1 MPGVM
6 RVVVSEFMDETA
18 LDAFG
23 ADVTVIYEP
32 ALVDDRP
39 RLLEA
44 VKGAAAIIVRNRTQV
59 DEELLSSAPDLIA
72 VGRLGVGLDNI
83 DMKACA
89 ARNIAVRPATGANSL
104 SVAEYVI
111 TAALVLTRGVW
122 FANAQM
128 IAGNWPRN
136 ALMGREVSGRVMGL
150 YGFGGIARAVAERAR
165 ALGMT
170 IAAHDPHLPAGDPAW
185 EGVERCD
192 AVTLLGQADVL
203 SLHVPLTE
211 ETRNLIDANAIS
223 TMKPGAVLIN
233 TARGGV
239 VDEAALVR
247 ALEDG
252 RLAGAALDVF
262 AAEPLTAEAA
272 KIFDGI
278 PNLILTPHIAGV
290 TEEGNVRVSS
300 VTVANVIEELQ
311 RARA

>member
-1 MPGVM
+1 MM

-165 ALGMT
+165 ALGMM

-223 TMKPGAVLIN
+223 MMKPGAVLIN

-272 KIFDGI
+272 EIFDGI